1 MRAFQN
7 ESLLKYS
14 LEVTEDL
21 MKYKAGKSYIL
32 TDVCESTVDKNQI
45 KVPNEVL
52 ESYKFSKYLVDPNKP
67 RPKKV
72 VRVFLFVLRWTSFW
86 KNQ

>member
-1 MRAFQN
+1 MRAFQK

-32 TDVCESTVDKNQI
+32 TDVCESTVDKKN
-45 KVPNEVL
+45 K
-52 ESYKFSKYLVDPNKP
+52 SSKWSIGIL
-67 RPKKV
+67 
-72 VRVFLFVLRWTSFW
+72 
-86 KNQ
+86 

>member
-1 MRAFQN
+1 MRAFQK

-45 KVPNEVL
+45 KPNQM
-52 ESYKFSKYLVDPNKP
+52 KYWNLISFPNT
-67 RPKKV
+67 
-72 VRVFLFVLRWTSFW
+72 W
-86 KNQ
+86 